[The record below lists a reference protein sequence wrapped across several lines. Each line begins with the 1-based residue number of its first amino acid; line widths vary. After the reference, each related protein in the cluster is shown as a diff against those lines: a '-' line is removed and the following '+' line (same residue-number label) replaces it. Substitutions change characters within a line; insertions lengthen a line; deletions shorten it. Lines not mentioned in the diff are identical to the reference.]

1 MPAAKSRFCK
11 LEAPGFPSA
20 SKPLPPILIVMKLK
34 QSLLTGFCAL
44 LLACASATAAELR
57 TWTDTQGRQVEAA
70 FVKIEGEDIQLQ
82 TADGTIHRFPLSRLS
97 AEDQNIARGMKAP
110 AASADTPPSG
120 TPDVGTGITG
130 FPYPTEAYGNAARQI
145 DVLVAK
151 GIVTKGNKIR
161 AEDGLPPLTGF
172 NPAANDEQFVRRVYL
187 DLIGRIPSYE
197 EARLFLKD
205 TDPMKR
211 SKLINQL
218 LDSEGY
224 ASHLFNYF
232 AEMLR
237 VRHNL
242 DQAALRA
249 DDYVNWLRRQCENNR
264 PWDQMVYAMLTAE
277 GKMWTEDK
285 NAKPGDPGDKG
296 AAGYLLRDAG
306 MPLDNLANTLTV
318 FLGTDVACAQCHDHP
333 FADWTQMQF
342 YEMAAFFGATTTRAR
357 YGRGDMALRKE
368 IDEMIT
374 EAGLDVT
381 RLRNGIGNYIGA
393 NSYAVRDLDTN
404 TLKLPHDYKYKDGKP
419 GDPVKP
425 KLITWT
431 PADKSN
437 PAYRVSKS
445 KDEKLRQSFAAWATH
460 PENPRFA
467 MTIANRMWKRAFGS
481 GVAEPVTNIDDPDA
495 SANPELLRYLAEV
508 MKKVKFDLKEFQR
521 IIYNTRAYQSEATT
535 EAIAMGSLYFFQGP
549 QLRRMTAE
557 QAWDSYMTLV
567 LGKPEAYKAPLS
579 DLYGKSIDLNLEN
592 DKLTAKDVL
601 MKYDAYRRI
610 AEKERAL
617 MGGGLS
623 DADDS
628 MMMMDSTGGS
638 SATASSAPTGEG
650 TGKYLTYGGMRL
662 LRASELPQPERG
674 GHFLAEFGQ
683 STRQLIDGGSKVGSV
698 PQVLMMMNGGA
709 QEMLTNRQSLIFRA
723 MDKFDK
729 PEEKTEA
736 LFLSVMSR
744 KPTERELEIA
754 RREVEANGEQGY
766 ANMIWALINT
776 REFIFIQ

>member
-1 MPAAKSRFCK
+1 
-11 LEAPGFPSA
+11 
-20 SKPLPPILIVMKLK
+20 MKLK
-34 QSLLTGFCAL
+34 RTIITGFSAL
-44 LLACASATAAELR
+44 VLACSSATAAELR

-82 TADGTIHRFPLSRLS
+82 TADGTIHRFPVSRLS

-110 AASADTPPSG
+110 EASADAPPSG

-130 FPYPTEAYGNAARQI
+130 FPYPTESYGNAARQI

-151 GIVTKGNKIR
+151 GIVTKANKIR
-161 AEDGLPPLTGF
+161 AEDGLPALTGF
-172 NPAANDEQFVRRVYL
+172 NPAANDEQFVRRIYL

-197 EARLFLKD
+197 ESRLFLKD
-205 TDPMKR
+205 ADPMKR

-224 ASHLFNYF
+224 SSHMFNYF
-232 AEMLR
+232 AEVLR

-242 DQAALRA
+242 DQALLRG
-249 DDYVNWLRRQCENNR
+249 DDYVNWLRRQTERNR

-306 MPLDNLANTLTV
+306 MPLDNLANTLTI

-342 YEMAAFFGATTTRAR
+342 YEMAAFFGATTTSYRNR
-357 YGRGDMALRKE
+357 RDSMELMKGVE
-368 IDEMIT
+368 EMVN
-374 EAGLDVT
+374 EAGLDFT
-381 RLRNGIGNYIGA
+381 RLDNGIRNFIGA
-393 NSYAVRDLDTN
+393 NGYSVKDLEAN
-404 TLKLPHDYKYKDGKP
+404 MLKLPHDYKYKDGQP

-425 KLITWT
+425 KFITWS
-431 PADKSN
+431 PQDKSN
-437 PAYRVSKS
+437 PAYRQSKS
-445 KDEKLRQSFAAWATH
+445 KDEKLRHSFAAWATH

-481 GVAEPVTNIDDPDA
+481 GVAEPVTNIDDPEAA
-495 SANPELLRYLAEV
+495 SNPELLKYLAEV

-549 QLRRMTAE
+549 QLRRMSAE
-557 QAWDSYMTLV
+557 QTWDSYMTLV

-579 DLYGKSIDLNLEN
+579 DLYGKSIDLNVDNEN
-592 DKLTAKDVL
+592 LTAKDVL
-601 MKYDAYRRI
+601 MKYDAFRRI

-617 MGGGLS
+617 MGGGLES
-623 DADDS
+623 ADDS
-628 MMMMDSTGGS
+628 MMMMGGS
-638 SATASSAPTGEG
+638 SGATAAAAEPAGDG
-650 TGKYLTYGGMRL
+650 AGKYLTYGGMRL

-683 STRQLIDGGSKVGSV
+683 SPRQLIDGGSKTGSV

-723 MDKFDK
+723 MDKVED
-729 PEEKTEA
+729 PAGKTEA

-744 KPTERELEIA
+744 KPTEQEQQIA
-754 RREVEANGEQGY
+754 KREVEANGEQGY